1 MSETA
6 FTTVELWERHA
17 MAIEDVTQRFLRVTA
32 ALDAANV
39 PYALVGGQAV
49 ALWIATKDPEAVRVT
64 KDVDLLVRRDDLP
77 AVRKAGLSIGMDYFE
92 VLGVGMLLEQDNPNP
107 RRAVHLIWAGEKV
120 RPENVLASPD
130 ISDIHRH
137 HSGKSVIPLLAL
149 VQMKLMANRDQDRVH
164 LRDMI
169 GVDLL
174 NRDML
179 TGLPPELATR
189 LDILLT
195 EEGR

>member
-1 MSETA
+1 MNPTT

-17 MAIEDVTQRFLRVTA
+17 MAIEDVTQRFLRITA
-32 ALDAANV
+32 ALDGARI

-49 ALWIATKDPEAVRVT
+49 ALWVATRDPEAVRVT
-64 KDVDLLVRRDDLP
+64 KGVDILVRRVDLP
-77 AVRKAGLSIGMDYFE
+77 AVRKAALSIGMEYFE

-120 RPENVLASPD
+120 RPEYVMASPAV
-130 ISDIHRH
+130 SDIQRLQ
-137 HSGKSVIPLLAL
+137 SDKPVVPLLGL
-149 VQMKLMANRDQDRVH
+149 VQMKLMASRDQDRVH

-169 GVDLL
+169 GVDLVTREL
-174 NRDML
+174 LAD
-179 TGLPPELATR
+179 LPSELATR
-189 LDILLT
+189 LDALLT

>member
-1 MSETA
+1 
-6 FTTVELWERHA
+6 
-17 MAIEDVTQRFLRVTA
+17 
-32 ALDAANV
+32 
-39 PYALVGGQAV
+39 
-49 ALWIATKDPEAVRVT
+49 
-64 KDVDLLVRRDDLP
+64 
-77 AVRKAGLSIGMDYFE
+77 
-92 VLGVGMLLEQDNPNP
+92 
-107 RRAVHLIWAGEKV
+107 VHLIWAGEKV